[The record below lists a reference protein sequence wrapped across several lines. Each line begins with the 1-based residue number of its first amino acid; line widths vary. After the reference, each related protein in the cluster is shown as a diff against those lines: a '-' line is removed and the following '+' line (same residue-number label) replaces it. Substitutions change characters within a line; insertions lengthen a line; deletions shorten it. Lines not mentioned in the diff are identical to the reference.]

1 VRGICGFL
9 GANASIE
16 NCGLVSGALQSHT
29 FKLPLPPLP
38 IWLSLEVK
46 LQMVEV
52 EIHKHPPTTSE
63 TENTTLDI
71 NEIVGKV
78 RSFVDS
84 IRTMQSDGQPLKV
97 SLEGFNVAVGKD
109 HDEYEF
115 ALKLNLVFKPQ
126 ASKPETACRTETA

>member
-1 VRGICGFL
+1 
-9 GANASIE
+9 
-16 NCGLVSGALQSHT
+16 
-29 FKLPLPPLP
+29 
-38 IWLSLEVK
+38 
-46 LQMVEV
+46 MVEV
-52 EIHKHPPTTSE
+52 DIHKHPTTGQS
-63 TENTTLDI
+63 ENTTLDI

-109 HDEYEF
+109 RDEYEF

-126 ASKPETACRTETA
+126 AAKGETACRSESA

>member
-1 VRGICGFL
+1 L
-9 GANASIE
+9 
-16 NCGLVSGALQSHT
+16 
-29 FKLPLPPLP
+29 
-38 IWLSLEVK
+38 
-46 LQMVEV
+46 VEV

-126 ASKPETACRTETA
+126 AETS

>member
-1 VRGICGFL
+1 
-9 GANASIE
+9 
-16 NCGLVSGALQSHT
+16 
-29 FKLPLPPLP
+29 
-38 IWLSLEVK
+38 
-46 LQMVEV
+46 MVEI
-52 EIHKHPPTTSE
+52 EIHKQPPTTQP
-63 TENTTLDI
+63 ENTTLDI

-97 SLEGFNVAVGKD
+97 SLEGFNVTVGKE

-126 ASKPETACRTETA
+126 AKPEAA